1 MRWFKLTK
9 LIRGN
14 HFTVY
19 VSQIIILYTLN
30 LHSAVCQLC
39 LSKIRGREELY
50 FTPSVRFLGWEDSL
64 EEGMATHAS
73 ILAWR
78 ITWTLEPGG
87 LQSIGHKES
96 DMTEATEHWAQ
107 SVQLLS
113 CVWLF
118 ATSRTATCQASLP
131 TTNSQSLLKLKTI
144 KLVMP
149 SNHLILCIPFS
160 SCLQSFPASGSF
172 LMSQFFASGGQNIG
186 ASASASVLPVDIQD
200 WFPLG
205 STGLISLQY
214 KGLSRVFFGTTF
226 QKRQFFS
233 AQRSL
238 WSTSLFRIV
247 SITRYTSLL
256 RSDPIK
262 GWKHPNLIRTNTR
275 SALKQGFP
283 TIAAWTPLLWGAIVC
298 IADD

>member
-1 MRWFKLTK
+1 MCML
-9 LIRGN
+9 
-14 HFTVY
+14 
-19 VSQIIILYTLN
+19 
-30 LHSAVCQLC
+30 
-39 LSKIRGREELY
+39 
-50 FTPSVRFLGWEDSL
+50 P
-64 EEGMATHAS
+64 
-73 ILAWR
+73 R
-78 ITWTLEPGG
+78 I
-87 LQSIGHKES
+87 SS
-96 DMTEATEHWAQ
+96 F
-107 SVQLLS
+107 QLLS

-149 SNHLILCIPFS
+149 SNHLILCRPLLLLPS
-160 SCLQSFPASGSF
+160 VF
-172 LMSQFFASGGQNIG
+172 LRIRLFTSESALHIKWPNYWG
-186 ASASASVLPVDIQD
+186 SASASVLPVNIQD